1 MDFLKYENVKN
12 TKINE
17 KPQNVVEVE
26 QFFNIIHFK
35 VNVDGIE
42 VEVMLNKSTQFYKDN
57 VLKKDILNYFAYI
70 DKLNFNHYFDIDY
83 NFEGK
88 VLNQDELNKEIK
100 NQISTGL
107 KLKNITDKEAKRKAQ
122 INYFV
127 QKKINESKNKGCLK

>member
-127 QKKINESKNKGCLK
+127 QKKINESKNKGGLK